1 MKYPF
6 IIIGSVAIVAVIGAA
21 VGFYFFLFY
30 THTAPA
36 HTAPNPF
43 SEASSSKGFDALA
56 AEKAAQASIATTTP
70 GVSTANVRLVTLR
83 KTIGALGL
91 VDGTVRFVESG
102 TGHIYQVDST
112 GNETKLSG
120 TTFPGAR
127 SAVWSTEGTR
137 VAITREVDTSTLETF
152 NGVIQK
158 NDTGTMTLEGSVIL
172 GTVRNVAYSESGDIL
187 YYTQENTHGGVEG
200 ISKNLKTNKT
210 QTLFTTPLHDIVVAW
225 EPTIIITTKPSV
237 SLPGFAYT
245 KDAARITDSMN
256 ALSTKELGATV
267 LFSGQSGNSLI
278 SWLQTGAHTVALPRG
293 VLPEKCDHTGNILI
307 CAVPSN
313 FEAGSYPDRWYRG
326 EITYN
331 DALWQFDM
339 NTGSSTPL
347 FDFEGHTNKQ
357 IDVRSIAATKTGYL
371 LEGKSDDSLWFVQNP
386 LTQ

>member
-56 AEKAAQASIATTTP
+56 AEKAAQASIATTP

-237 SLPGFAYT
+237 A
-245 KDAARITDSMN
+245 
-256 ALSTKELGATV
+256 